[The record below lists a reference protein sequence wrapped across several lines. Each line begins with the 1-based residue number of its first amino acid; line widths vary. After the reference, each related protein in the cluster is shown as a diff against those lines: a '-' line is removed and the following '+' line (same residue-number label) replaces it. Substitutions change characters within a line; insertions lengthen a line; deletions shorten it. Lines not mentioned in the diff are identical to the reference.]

1 MVGVR
6 FKFCTALPVQ
16 SNPSDISNKSNNYSN
31 RDKFETKDQEA
42 YNKHSKEKHEFVCET
57 CKESMNTKTELE
69 KHIKDHHT
77 RPCITCELEFKTISE
92 LKEHM
97 KTSHGPECTIC
108 SKYFDIQDELEKHV
122 AEKHNCKSQNK
133 HTCNVRQESFEST
146 EELGK

>member
-1 MVGVR
+1 
-6 FKFCTALPVQ
+6 
-16 SNPSDISNKSNNYSN
+16 
-31 RDKFETKDQEA
+31 
-42 YNKHSKEKHEFVCET
+42 
-57 CKESMNTKTELE
+57 MNTKTELE

-122 AEKHNCKSQNK
+122 AEKHSGKSQNK
-133 HTCNVRQESFEST
+133 HTRNVRQESFEST
-146 EELGK
+146 KELSKHTQIGKEKMT